1 MKKVLLILCF
11 LAGASFA
18 QIGVSLGVGP
28 SQGMIGV
35 GYTMLDGH
43 LSANVHLAT
52 YNSDYDFM
60 GGIGIAYR
68 FTGLTGPYAFHSSE
82 WITGEMN
89 GFTITNVGLENS
101 ELIEHTRDI
110 NYWRLVFGL
119 GYQHMLLNHFGAYFE
134 MGFEFY
140 AGNGGYYTHFDA
152 EYGTL
157 DNDKLFFPVGLGLV
171 VEF

>member
-1 MKKVLLILCF
+1 MKKILLILCI

-18 QIGVSLGVGP
+18 QVGVSLGHGP
-28 SQGMIGV
+28 SQGMVGV

-43 LSANVHLAT
+43 LSANVHLAS

-68 FTGLTGPYAFHSSE
+68 FTGLTGPYVFHSSE
-82 WITGEMN
+82 WITGEME
-89 GFTITNVGLENS
+89 GFTITNVDTEDA
-101 ELIEHTRDI
+101 ELIEHKRDI

-119 GYQHMLLNHFGAYFE
+119 GYQHMFFKHFGAYFE

-140 AGNGGYYTHFDA
+140 AGNGGYYTHFDVDN
-152 EYGTL
+152 GTL
-157 DNDKLFFPVGLGLV
+157 DNE
-171 VEF
+171 EFVLPAGIGIVFEF

>member
-1 MKKVLLILCF
+1 MKKILLTLCI
-11 LAGASFA
+11 LAGVSFA
-18 QIGVSLGVGP
+18 QVSVTLGLGP

-35 GYTMLDGH
+35 GHAILDGH
-43 LSANVHLAT
+43 LSANVHLAS

-68 FTGLTGPYAFHSSE
+68 FTGLTGPYVFHSSE
-82 WITGEMN
+82 WITGEIV
-89 GFTITNVGLENS
+89 GFTVTNVGTEDA
-101 ELIEHTRDI
+101 ELIEHRRDI

-119 GYQHMLLNHFGAYFE
+119 GYQHMFFKHFGAYFE

-140 AGNGGYYTHFDA
+140 AGNGGYYTNFGV

-157 DNDKLFFPVGLGLV
+157 DNDKLFFPAGLGFV

>member
-1 MKKVLLILCF
+1 MKKVFLILCLF
-11 LAGASFA
+11 VGASFA
-18 QIGVSLGVGP
+18 QIGVSLGFGP
-28 SQGMIGV
+28 SQGMVGV
-35 GYTMLDGH
+35 GYTMLGGH
-43 LSANVHLAT
+43 LSANVHLAA

-68 FTGLTGPYAFHSSE
+68 FTGLTGPYVYHSSE

-89 GFTITNVGLENS
+89 GFTITDVGSENS

-119 GYQHMLLNHFGAYFE
+119 GYQHMFLNHFGAYFE

-157 DNDKLFFPVGLGLV
+157 DNDKPVFPVGIGLV

>member
-11 LAGASFA
+11 LAGTSFA
-18 QIGVSLGVGP
+18 QVGISLGLGP

-35 GYTMLDGH
+35 GYTILDGH
-43 LSANVHLAT
+43 LSANVHLAS

-68 FTGLTGPYAFHSSE
+68 FSGLTGPYAFHSSE
-82 WITGEMN
+82 WITGEIV
-89 GFTITNVGLENS
+89 GFTVKNVGS
-101 ELIEHTRDI
+101 EDAEFIEHRREI

-119 GYQHMLLNHFGAYFE
+119 GYQYMFVRHFGAYFE

-140 AGNGGYYTHFDA
+140 AGNGGYYTNFGVD
-152 EYGTL
+152 YGTL
-157 DNDKLFFPVGLGLV
+157 DNDRLFFPIGFGVVG
-171 VEF
+171 EF